1 MVASIKTLNN
11 KNIKL
16 SIIVPVYNVEKYV
29 NRCIDSILN
38 QDYKNIE
45 LILVDD
51 GSTDKSGQI
60 CDSYRYDSRVKVF
73 HQENYGV
80 STARNLGIDV
90 TNGDYLLFLDADDWL
105 TDNALSKIV
114 YNSNDADLVMYGAY
128 NYIELENNSYK
139 LTKRVDFSGKNH
151 PYPVRDKYKEIFEK
165 SGVLWNKLIKREII
179 SDLRFDINLRYG
191 EDVLF
196 LCKVLDNVKSA
207 YIIPEEFY
215 YYYNNRSGNV
225 VSARIDA
232 RSLELIEGAKEIYDI
247 LKRNNAISSGFTRIN
262 IVAHEVIEKIPLTFG
277 GIKDNFAY
285 LRAIRALL
293 RYPSLK
299 ERINFYLDGDFEKKI
314 RFGYFFKE
322 FGVAFMCYRI
332 VKDKIGSLK

>member
-1 MVASIKTLNN
+1 MVSSIKNLNN

-51 GSTDKSGQI
+51 GSIDKSREI
-60 CDSYRYDSRVKVF
+60 CDSYKKDFRVKVF
-73 HQENYGV
+73 HQQNQGV
-80 STARNLGIDV
+80 SSARNLGIEV
-90 TNGDYLLFLDADDWL
+90 STGDYFLFLDADDWL

-114 YNSNDADLVMYGAY
+114 CNSNGADLVMYGAY

-151 PYPVRDKYKEIFEK
+151 PYLVRDKYKEIFEK
-165 SGVLWNKLIKREII
+165 SGVLWNKLIKREAI
-179 SDLRFDINLRYG
+179 SELRFDTNLRYG

-196 LCKVLDNVKSA
+196 LCKVLDNVKIA

-225 VSARIDA
+225 VSAQIDV
-232 RSLELIEGAKEIYDI
+232 RSLELIDGAKEIYDI
-247 LKRNNAISSGFTRIN
+247 LKRNDAISSGFTRIN
-262 IVAHEVIEKIPLTFG
+262 MVAHEVIEKIPLTFD
-277 GIKDNFAY
+277 GIKENIDY
-285 LRAIRALL
+285 LHAIRDLL

-299 ERINFYLDGDFEKKI
+299 ERISFYLDGDFKKKI
-314 RFGYFFKE
+314 RLGYFFKE
-322 FGVAFMCYRI
+322 FGVTFMCYRI